1 MRKEALNPEV
11 KTTLT
16 LSQCSDKIQATHT
29 CQFQLEPWATLTD
42 KQQAFVSTLLLRPRL
57 GSATRGRAKGDLERM
72 L

>member
-16 LSQCSDKIQATHT
+16 LSQCSDRIQAAHT
-29 CQFQLEPWATLTD
+29 CQSQLESWATLTD
-42 KQQAFVSTLLLRPRL
+42 KQQAFVSSLLLRPRL
-57 GSATRGRAKGDLERM
+57 GSVTRGRAKGNVEKM